1 MSGNKKPNK
10 VNEDANIVSWV
21 VTAVLLAVNAFPVG
35 LFFLIM
41 KLTGNDVLGRLF
53 MSLQEGFRNNGTP
66 DATRASSSRA
76 GQKYASNSSSRS
88 RAAREGEPVVVHE
101 PVPTVHHPMGPQ
113 QQQTQQ
119 PAQPQPVP
127 QQPVQPKP
135 QPQQRPAQAQQ
146 KPAHT
151 QEKDKPDDGIQHISK
166 GKKALFTLGWVFL
179 ALGVFG
185 SIYAIA
191 GSGVLWK
198 ILQWIAV
205 ALGGGGMLFA
215 AHSKDKKERLY
226 QNIVKIIGDKAYV
239 DLKSLASAAGV
250 KEKTLIRELD
260 EMVERGYLPG
270 SAYFDKAKGVLILD
284 QTKAEDQIVSQVSDE
299 PGREEDKYD
308 LLLNEMERAC
318 GRIRDRDMLEKA
330 VQIRGLAAAIFNA
343 VRQDPEKQPQISS
356 FLNYYFPTTLK
367 LLDSYADFEEK
378 GFQGDKLSQTKER
391 IEATMD
397 TIISA
402 YRKQLDNLYLHD
414 TLDVDTDID
423 VLETML
429 KRDGLSES
437 DFVSIEQ
444 EGFPGV
450 MNEGTPGTMN

>member
-1 MSGNKKPNK
+1 MNRNRKPNK

-41 KLTGNDVLGRLF
+41 KLTGNDVLGKLF
-53 MSLQEGFRNNGTP
+53 MALQEGFRNNSTS
-66 DATRASSSRA
+66 DATKASSHRTQS
-76 GQKYASNSSSRS
+76 YTPNSSSRS
-88 RAAREGEPVVVHE
+88 RAARQNESDVIHDPSVFEASQAQQPVRPAQQEPV
-101 PVPTVHHPMGPQ
+101 Q
-113 QQQTQQ
+113 QKPIQQQ
-119 PAQPQPVP
+119 PAQR
-127 QQPVQPKP
+127 
-135 QPQQRPAQAQQ
+135 RPAQQKSSQQQTNAQ
-146 KPAHT
+146 KK
-151 QEKDKPDDGIQHISK
+151 EKEDDGIQHISR
-166 GKKALFTLGWVFL
+166 GKKALFTLGWILL
-179 ALGVFG
+179 ALGIFG

-205 ALGGGGMLFA
+205 ALGGGGMLYA
-215 AHSKDKKERLY
+215 ARSKDKKERLY
-226 QNIVKIIGDKAYV
+226 QNLVKIVGDKAYV
-239 DLKSLASAAGV
+239 ELKSLASAAGV

-260 EMVERGYLPG
+260 EMVERGYLPE
-270 SAYFDKAKGVLILD
+270 SAYLDNARGLLILD
-284 QTKAEDQIVSQVSDE
+284 QTQAEDQIVTEAVQE
-299 PGREEDKYD
+299 AQREEDKYD

-318 GRIRDRDMLEKA
+318 GRIQDRDMMEKA

-343 VRQDPEKQPQISS
+343 VRKDPEKQPQISG

-378 GFQGDKLSQTKER
+378 GYQGDKLSQTKGR
-391 IEATMD
+391 IEVTMD

-402 YRKQLDNLYLHD
+402 YRKQLDNLYLPD
-414 TLDVDTDID
+414 TLDVDTGID

-437 DFVSIEQ
+437 DFGQIDQ
-444 EGFPGV
+444 Q
-450 MNEGTPGTMN
+450 GTPGTMN